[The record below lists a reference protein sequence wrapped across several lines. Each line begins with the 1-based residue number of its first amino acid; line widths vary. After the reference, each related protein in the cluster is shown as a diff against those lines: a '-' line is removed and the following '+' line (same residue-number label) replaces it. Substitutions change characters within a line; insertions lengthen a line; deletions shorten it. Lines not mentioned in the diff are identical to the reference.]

1 MRRFSNLSVALSLFL
16 ATLFPA
22 FLSAGESSGAKR
34 AKWRSMFSM
43 KMEPLASN
51 YSSTCRRP
59 FGAGLYDAAAG
70 KTFVCWNGP
79 GMSICAR
86 AYDHASR
93 SWSGEITACKLDFSK
108 RYVYHNYPVLRLA
121 PDGRLVVYFCNH
133 SGQLF
138 QVKAPHA
145 HSIEGDWTKT
155 EISIDQNAYPMP
167 IVSGKNIY
175 VFYSKNDEITWP
187 YRTYRYVKSAD
198 SGTTWTEPATVID
211 SEKKEPAKFDEVYA
225 AGICYNP
232 ESGRIGITWSMGG
245 GKAHYSASRDLYFA
259 WFNTRTDRMENAAG
273 RDLGTAILFDEL
285 DACCVIKS
293 PGDPDAPDRRM
304 RYPIT
309 RPQPSFIRKT
319 GAPVIA
325 FGIYKPGT
333 GDLAC
338 FMRWEGDA
346 WKLRSMLPAPK
357 TFCDLESAGA
367 DEFRILC
374 RDGSMVMVFRSTNAG
389 LSWSECSS
397 SKIKFEGKDNRVME
411 TLFIE
416 DSQPPAV
423 GFLGTSFRDP
433 TKEGGYN
440 YDGMFRNYIIMAK

>member
-1 MRRFSNLSVALSLFL
+1 MLLFL
-16 ATLFPA
+16 PTLFSS
-22 FLSAGESSGAKR
+22 FLSAAGSSAPKR
-34 AKWRSMFSM
+34 VKWRSLFSM
-43 KMEPLASN
+43 KTETLASN
-51 YSSTCRRP
+51 YSSTCRRS
-59 FGAGLYDAAAG
+59 FGAGLYDVAAE

-79 GMSICAR
+79 GMSICVR
-86 AYDHASR
+86 AYDHAKR
-93 SWSGEITACKLDFSK
+93 SWSGEVMACKLDYAK
-108 RYVYHNYPVLRLA
+108 RYVYHNYPVMRLA

-145 HSIEGDWTKT
+145 HSIDGDWTKT
-155 EISIDQNAYPMP
+155 EISVDQNAYPMP
-167 IVSGKNIY
+167 VVAGKNIY

-198 SGTTWTEPATVID
+198 GGVTWTEPATVID
-211 SEKKEPAKFDEVYA
+211 SEKKEPSKFDEVYA
-225 AGICYNP
+225 SGICYNP

-273 RDLGTAILFDEL
+273 RDLGKTILFGKL

-309 RPQPSFIRKT
+309 RPQPSFISKT
-319 GAPVIA
+319 GVPVIA

-333 GDLAC
+333 GDLTC
-338 FMRWEGDA
+338 FMRWEGST
-346 WKLRSMLPAPK
+346 WKFKSMLPKAK
-357 TFCDLESAGA
+357 TFFDFEKTGPE
-367 DEFRILC
+367 EFRILC
-374 RDGSMVMVFRSTNAG
+374 RDGSMFMIYRSANAG

-397 SKIKFEGKDNRVME
+397 AKINFTGKSNRTPE
-411 TLFIE
+411 ITFID
-416 DSQPPAV
+416 DSHPPV
-423 GFLGTSFRDP
+423 IGFLGTTFSDP
-433 TKEGGYN
+433 AKEGGYN
-440 YDGMFRNYIIMAK
+440 YDGIFHNYIIMEK